1 MVVAKVANS
10 AIAIWQSGYVN
21 VANKIK
27 KMQATLG
34 ASMHTSSYF
43 LYLLYNTAGLANTSH
58 TSSDHPAGNI
68 ISLLWQAL
76 YIHVL
81 YLFILII
88 LVNVLPVMYI
98 IKNTW
103 HKHQRHTHA
112 HTHVMCNNEKKKEDT

>member
-10 AIAIWQSGYVN
+10 AIAIWQSGNVN